1 MSIDS
6 ATLKHYEEKIG
17 AQLQQAR
24 AQLEKFEAR
33 ARATKAQAEIEA
45 VKALNATKRSID
57 EKHRQLQTAAGAKAS
72 QIKAEIDAAI
82 PAFKASLEQ
91 HARKFKGLATQETRR
106 PASK

>member
-6 ATLKHYEEKIG
+6 ATLKQYEEKIS

-24 AQLEKFEAR
+24 AQLEVFEAR
-33 ARATKAQAEIEA
+33 AKEMKGQAEIEA

-72 QIKAEIDAAI
+72 QIKAEIDAAM
-82 PAFKASLEQ
+82 PAFKTSLEQ
-91 HARKFKGLATQETRR
+91 HARKFKGQATQETSRHT
-106 PASK
+106 SK